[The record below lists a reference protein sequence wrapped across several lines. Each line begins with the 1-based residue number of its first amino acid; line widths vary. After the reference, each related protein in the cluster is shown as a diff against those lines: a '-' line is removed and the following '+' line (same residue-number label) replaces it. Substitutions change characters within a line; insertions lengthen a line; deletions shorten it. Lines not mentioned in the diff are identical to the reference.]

1 MNPIWSETD
10 AQKFKA
16 MREDAGLEV
25 AALAKLFAL
34 SIAQVHEL
42 EDGGQEC
49 FYSPAI
55 KARVGR
61 KLLRFLAADG
71 GDPMQSPHPLD
82 PTYPIS
88 EWQRASAVQ
97 ELEKVAALAHQ
108 NLEQSLQNR
117 IRRVF
122 NFLGQACTALAVFI
136 LLTLLALLLVPIL
149 KELRP
154 AVSIRPAQ
162 ISLFSPSA
170 LSSWRCKPIQ
180 VEGNLLCLKGYL
192 PDEINSTNFHRMR
205 AASR

>member
-1 MNPIWSETD
+1 MNPTWSETD

-34 SIAQVHEL
+34 SVAQVHEL

-49 FYSPAI
+49 FYSPVI

-71 GDPMQSPHPLD
+71 GDPMQSPHLVD
-82 PTYPIS
+82 PTYPNS
-88 EWQRASAVQ
+88 EWQRSSAVQ
-97 ELEKVAALAHQ
+97 ELEKVAALANQ
-108 NLEQSLQNR
+108 NLETSLQNR
-117 IRRVF
+117 IRRAF
-122 NFLGQACTALAVFI
+122 NFLGQACTALAVII
-136 LLTLLALLLVPIL
+136 LLILLILLVLLLVPIL
-149 KELRP
+149 KEVRP

-162 ISLFSPSA
+162 ISLFSQSV
-170 LSSWRCKPIQ
+170 LSSWRCKPFQ

-192 PDEINSTNFHRMR
+192 PNEINSLT
-205 AASR
+205 SIE